1 MDTQELNDEL
11 GVPGAQALLR
21 SSPLC
26 RLAYLGQDGLPRV
39 IPIGFYRNGKRI
51 VVCTATTSPKVR
63 ALESR
68 PDVALTIDEGSESGN
83 ARSLQIRG
91 RATLETIDGIPDE
104 YIEAASKSL
113 DAEQRAEFES
123 KSAPCMARWCASP
136 SRRAGRA
143 STTSVPAGRRDS
155 SPSSSAAADFDEPG
169 SRASA
174 REDHSQRE
182 HRVGSGRFERPPAP

>member
-39 IPIGFYRNGKRI
+39 IPIGFYWNGERI

-68 PDVALTIDEGSESGN
+68 RDVALTIDEGSESGN
-83 ARSLQIRG
+83 AKSLQIRG
-91 RATLETIDGIPDE
+91 QATLETVDGVPDE

-113 DAEQRAEFES
+113 DAEQRAEFEKQVRS
-123 KSAPCMARWCASP
+123 VYDQMVRISIEPGWARFYDFG
-136 SRRAGRA
+136 AGRL
-143 STTSVPAGRRDS
+143 
-155 SPSSSAAADFDEPG
+155 PG
-169 SRASA
+169 FLTRL
-174 REDHSQRE
+174 
-182 HRVGSGRFERPPAP
+182 VSGR

>member
-26 RLAYLGQDGLPRV
+26 RLAYLGQEACQV
-39 IPIGFYRNGKRI
+39 IPIGFYWNGKRI

-68 PDVALTIDEGSESGN
+68 PDVALTIDEGNESGN
-83 ARSLQIRG
+83 AKSLQIRG
-91 RATLETIDGIPDE
+91 QATLETVDGIPGD

-113 DAEQRAEFES
+113 DAEQRADFE
-123 KSAPCMARWCASP
+123 AS
-136 SRRAGRA
+136 
-143 STTSVPAGRRDS
+143 
-155 SPSSSAAADFDEPG
+155 
-169 SRASA
+169 
-174 REDHSQRE
+174 
-182 HRVGSGRFERPPAP
+182 RVGV